1 MISAPANPIRL
12 SELTGLIQ
20 VTIEGSFREQR
31 YHVIA
36 ETTGISHYPARKAC
50 YLTLIE
56 KCDLTHTIKASIKAR
71 IWGSSFP
78 CIQNFESVT
87 GQVFKENIQVL
98 LLVRINYHVHY
109 GLSLEIEDI
118 DCNFTIGKLALSRQ
132 AVLQKLLEENPAH
145 IREVAGEYL
154 TFNKALAFPPV
165 IQKIALISSAQADG
179 YADFRHELFQN
190 QYGYHFEVDE
200 YLAPVQGTEAHKEIY
215 KQLARIY
222 ESGTPYDAVVLVRG
236 GGSQLDFQAFDTYL
250 LSRAI
255 ARFPIPVITGI
266 GHEKNESVCD
276 LMARLKTKTP
286 TKAAASIIAHNHG
299 FATRLLQMEKQVV
312 LKAHEI
318 LVSQELVLNALQ
330 TAFISQT
337 KDLLHNQTR
346 ILQSQMNNAIHASG
360 QRLHQENFHLLRMKL
375 NLQGKAENRLVKE
388 DFRLKQL
395 GKTLDHLDPQNI
407 LKRGYA
413 LVLKDG
419 RAVSEARQLEP
430 GTVITTRFYA
440 GEIESQVISNKNHDG
455 N

>member
-1 MISAPANPIRL
+1 MVSAPANPIRL
-12 SELTGLIQ
+12 SELTDLIQ
-20 VTIEGSFREQR
+20 LTIEGSFREQR

-36 ETTGISHYPARKAC
+36 ETTGISHYPAKKAC

-78 CIQNFESVT
+78 CIQNFENIT

-98 LLVRINYHVHY
+98 LQVRINYHVHY

-132 AVLQKLLEENPAH
+132 AVLQKLLDENPEH

-154 TFNKALAFPPV
+154 TYNKGLAFPPV

-190 QYGYHFEVDE
+190 QYGYRFDVDE
-200 YLAPVQGTEAHKEIY
+200 YLAPVQGAEAHKEIY
-215 KQLARIY
+215 KQLVKIY
-222 ESGTPYDAVVLVRG
+222 ESEVAYDAVVLVRG
-236 GGSQLDFQAFDTYL
+236 GGSQLDFQAYDTYL

-255 ARFPIPVITGI
+255 ARFPVPVITGI

-286 TKAAASIIAHNHG
+286 TKAAATIIAHNHS
-299 FATRLLQMEKQVV
+299 FAARLLQLEKQVV

-318 LVSQELVLNALQ
+318 LVSQELVLNSLQ
-330 TAFISQT
+330 TTFISQT
-337 KDLLHNQTR
+337 KDLLHSQAR
-346 ILQSQMNNAIHASG
+346 ILQLQMNNAIHASG

-375 NLQGKAENRLVKE
+375 SLQGKAENRLVKE
-388 DFRLKQL
+388 DFKLKQL
-395 GKTLDHLDPQNI
+395 SRTLDHLDPKNI

-413 LVLKDG
+413 MVLKDG
-419 RAVSEARQLEP
+419 KAVSDTRQLEP

-440 GEIESQVISNKNHDG
+440 GEVESKVLSKKDRDG

>member
-1 MISAPANPIRL
+1 MISAPVSPLRL

-20 VTIEGSFREQR
+20 LTIEGSFREQR

-36 ETTGISHYPARKAC
+36 ETTGISHYPAKKAC

-56 KCDLTHTIKASIKAR
+56 KCDLTHTVKASIKAR

-78 CIQNFESVT
+78 CIRNFEAIT

-98 LLVRINYHVHY
+98 LLVRINYHGHY

-118 DCNFTIGKLALSRQ
+118 DCKFTIGKLALSRQ
-132 AVLQKLLEENPAH
+132 AVLQKLLDENPDH

-154 TFNKALAFPPV
+154 TFNKGLAFPPV

-179 YADFRHELFQN
+179 YADFRHELFHN
-190 QYGYHFEVDE
+190 QYGYHFQVDE
-200 YLAPVQGTEAHKEIY
+200 YLAPVQGSDAHKEIY
-215 KQLARIY
+215 QQLVKIY
-222 ESGTPYDAVVLVRG
+222 ESGKPYDAVVLVRG
-236 GGSQLDFQAFDTYL
+236 GGSQLDFQAYDTYL

-266 GHEKNESVCD
+266 GHEKNESLCD

-286 TKAAASIIAHNHG
+286 TKAAASIITHNHN
-299 FATRLLQMEKQVV
+299 FASRLLQMEKQVV

-337 KDLLHNQTR
+337 KDLLHNSAR
-346 ILQSQMNNAIHASG
+346 VLQLQMNNAIHACG
-360 QRLHQENFHLLRMKL
+360 QRLHQENFRLLRFKL
-375 NLQGKAENRLVKE
+375 QMQGKAENRLVKE
-388 DFRLKQL
+388 DYKLKQL
-395 GKTLDHLDPQNI
+395 GKTLDHLDPKNI

-413 LVLKDG
+413 MVLKDG
-419 RAVSEARQLEP
+419 KAVSDARQLEA
-430 GTVITTRFYA
+430 GTVITTRFYS
-440 GEIESQVISNKNHDG
+440 GEVNSQVISKNDRDG
-455 N
+455 H

>member
-1 MISAPANPIRL
+1 MISAPASPLRL

-20 VTIEGSFREQR
+20 LTIEGSFREQR
-31 YHVIA
+31 FHVIA
-36 ETTGISHYPARKAC
+36 ETTGISQYPAKKAC

-56 KCDLTHTIKASIKAR
+56 KCDLTHTIKASMKAR

-78 CIQNFESVT
+78 CIRNFEEVT

-98 LLVRINYHVHY
+98 LLVRVNYHLHY

-132 AVLQKLLEENPAH
+132 AVLQKLLDENPDH
-145 IREVAGEYL
+145 IREVTGEYL
-154 TFNKALAFPPV
+154 TFNKELAFPPV
-165 IQKIALISSAQADG
+165 IQRIALISSAQADG
-179 YADFRHELFQN
+179 YADFRHELFN
-190 QYGYHFEVDE
+190 NPYGYHFQVDE
-200 YLAPVQGTEAHKEIY
+200 YLASVQGSEAHREIY
-215 KQLARIY
+215 QQLVKIY
-222 ESGTPYDAVVLVRG
+222 ESGKAYDAVVLVRG

-266 GHEKNESVCD
+266 GHEKNESLCD

-286 TKAAASIIAHNHG
+286 TKAAASIIAHNHS
-299 FATRLLQMEKQVV
+299 FAARLLQMEKQVV

-330 TAFISQT
+330 TSLVSQT
-337 KDLLHNQTR
+337 KDLLHTSAR
-346 ILQSQMNNAIHASG
+346 TLQLQMNNAIHACG
-360 QRLHQENFHLLRMKL
+360 QRLHQENFRLLRVKL
-375 NLQGKAENRLVKE
+375 QMQAKAENRLVRE
-388 DFRLKQL
+388 DFKLKQL
-395 GKTLDHLDPQNI
+395 KKTLDHLDPKSI

-419 RAVSEARQLEP
+419 KAVSDVGQLEP
-430 GTVITTRFYA
+430 GTVITTRFYT
-440 GEIESQVISNKNHDG
+440 GEIDSKVLPKNNRDG
-455 N
+455 H

>member
-1 MISAPANPIRL
+1 MISAPASPIRL

-20 VTIEGSFREQR
+20 LTIEGSFREQR

-36 ETTGISHYPARKAC
+36 ETTGISHYPAKKAC
-50 YLTLIE
+50 YLTLVE
-56 KCDLTHTIKASIKAR
+56 KCDLTHSIKASIKAR
-71 IWGSSFP
+71 IWGQSFP
-78 CIQNFESVT
+78 CIQNFEAVT

-98 LLVRINYHVHY
+98 LQVRIHYHVHY
-109 GLSLEIEDI
+109 GLALEIEDI

-132 AVLQKLLEENPAH
+132 AVLQKLLDENPDH
-145 IREVAGEYL
+145 IREVAGEYQ
-154 TFNKALAFPPV
+154 TFNKGLAFPPV
-165 IQKIALISSAQADG
+165 IQNIALISSAQADG

-190 QYGYHFEVDE
+190 QYGYHFQVDE
-200 YLAPVQGTEAHKEIY
+200 YLAPVQGAEAHKEIY
-215 KQLARIY
+215 KQLVRIF
-222 ESGTPYDAVVLVRG
+222 ESGKNYDAVVLVRG

-286 TKAAASIIAHNHG
+286 TKAAASIIAHNHS
-299 FATRLLQMEKQVV
+299 FAARLLQMEKQVV

-337 KDLLHNQTR
+337 KDLLHDQAR
-346 ILQSQMNNAIHASG
+346 LLQLQMNNAIHASG
-360 QRLHQENFHLLRMKL
+360 QRLHQENFRLLRMKL
-375 NLQGKAENRLVKE
+375 NVQGKTENRLVKE
-388 DFRLKQL
+388 DFKLKQIV
-395 GKTLDHLDPQNI
+395 KTINHLDPRNI

-413 LVLKDG
+413 VVFKDG
-419 RAVSEARQLEP
+419 KAVSDARSLEP
-430 GTVITTRFYA
+430 GTLITTRFYA
-440 GEIESQVISNKNHDG
+440 GEVESQVKSNNVPDG

>member
-1 MISAPANPIRL
+1 MIPAPVKPIRL

-20 VTIEGSFREQR
+20 LTIEGSFREQR

-36 ETTGISHYPARKAC
+36 ETTGIAHYPAKKAC

-71 IWGSSFP
+71 IWGHSFA
-78 CIQNFESVT
+78 CIQNFEAVT

-98 LLVRINYHVHY
+98 LQVRIDYHVHY

-118 DCNFTIGKLALSRQ
+118 DCNFTIGKLALTRQ
-132 AVLQKLLEENPAH
+132 AVLQKLLDENPEH

-154 TFNKALAFPPV
+154 TYNKGLAFPPV

-179 YADFRHELFQN
+179 YADFRHELYQN
-190 QYGYHFEVDE
+190 QYGYRFQVDE

-215 KQLARIY
+215 KQLVKIF
-222 ESGTPYDAVVLVRG
+222 ESGIHYDAVVLVRG

-250 LSRAI
+250 LSRAV

-286 TKAAASIIAHNHG
+286 TKAAASIVAHNHG
-299 FATRLLQMEKQVV
+299 FATRLQQMEKQVV

-337 KDLLHNQTR
+337 KDLLHHQGR
-346 ILQSQMNNAIHASG
+346 LLQMQMNNAIHASG
-360 QRLHQENFHLLRMKL
+360 QRLHRENFHLLRMKL
-375 NLQGKAENRLVKE
+375 QLQGKAENRLVKE
-388 DFRLKQL
+388 DFKLRQIA
-395 GKTLDHLDPQNI
+395 KTLNHLDPQNI

-419 RAVSEARQLEP
+419 KALSDASQLKP
-430 GTVITTRFYA
+430 GMVITTRFYS
-440 GEIESQVISNKNHDG
+440 GEIESQVQPKRNSDG